1 MSKELELL
9 QSELNNNCDELRK
22 IESNKINIIADFG
35 NESHIELKDK
45 DRGCRIYPFYFSE
58 IPIYEFEWD
67 GCPIFKISSD
77 DLKRQVKII
86 QSWVLERTMPSK
98 MQDQFPEIELGEL
111 AKYYEKGEGI
121 KGEFIQS
128 WNLTEETSINL
139 FSIDSEQYHSEK
151 DAIRLIKEMREEGLN
166 ESLRIGTRLSWL
178 TLSRARRHI
187 INENTPNIS
196 IYFLGNNKMKVCSN
210 LYDQNKDQEVDVKY
224 EGYLERLVKELLK
237 EKIKYKA

>member
-86 QSWVLERTMPSK
+86 KSWVLERTMPSK

-121 KGEFIQS
+121 KGEFIES
-128 WNLTEETSINL
+128 WNLTQETSINL
-139 FSIDSEQYHSEK
+139 FSIDSDQYHSEK
-151 DAIRLIKEMREEGLN
+151 DAIRLIKEMRNIKLDEL
-166 ESLRIGTRLSWL
+166 LRIGTRLSVFI
-178 TLSRARRHI
+178 LSRARRHI
-187 INENTPNIS
+187 VNENTPHIG
-196 IYFLGNNKMKVCSN
+196 IVFLGNSRMKIYSN
-210 LYDQNKDQEVDVKY
+210 LNDQNKSLECEVKY
-224 EGYLERLVKELLK
+224 EGYLEGIVKELLK
-237 EKIKYKA
+237 EKIK

>member
-45 DRGCRIYPFYFSE
+45 DRACRIYPFYFSE

-67 GCPIFKISSD
+67 DCPIFKISSD

-86 QSWVLERTMPSK
+86 KSWILERSMPSK

-121 KGEFIQS
+121 KGEFIES
-128 WNLTEETSINL
+128 WNETEE
-139 FSIDSEQYHSEK
+139 YHFDPIEYPSDKE
-151 DAIRLIKEMREEGLN
+151 AIRLIKEMREKGLN

-187 INENTPNIS
+187 INENTPHIS
-196 IYFLGNNKMKVCSN
+196 IYFLGNNKMKICSN
-210 LYDQNKDQEVDVKY
+210 LYDKNKDLEVEVKY

-237 EKIKYKA
+237 EKIK